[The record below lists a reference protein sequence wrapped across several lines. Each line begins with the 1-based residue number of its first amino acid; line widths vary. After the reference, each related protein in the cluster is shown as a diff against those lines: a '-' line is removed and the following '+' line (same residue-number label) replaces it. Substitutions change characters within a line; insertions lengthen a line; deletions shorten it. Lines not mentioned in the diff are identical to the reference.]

1 MRKAQVDLTDKEF
14 EDMCFFRFKK
24 NWTVQRLLRRALLHY
39 INTDPLNVEEEK
51 LQPETKEKS
60 HE

>member
-14 EDMCFFRFKK
+14 ERMNFFRFKK

-39 INTDPLNVEEEK
+39 IEVDPSGITEETEPE
-51 LQPETKEKS
+51 PETKEK
-60 HE
+60 